1 VKQRKELQ
9 GRLGASVFQTLSRL
23 IITRS
28 KVMLTG
34 YLVAIVIAGGIGA
47 QVFAKFDSGGYS
59 DPNSDSAKA
68 WEYLEETFKVK
79 DPTVVLI
86 VKSKEGVDDPSVRE
100 RALRLEAELRAEK
113 SAETVVSYWSTNAPS
128 LRSSDGKSA
137 FIFIYLR
144 SSDFSKID
152 SAGGYYQSKY
162 DRDYEGLDIDAS
174 GTAVFA
180 NAING
185 KIQDDLKLAEAISI
199 PITFILLLL
208 IFGAMVASAMPL
220 MVGVTAILGTFFALF
235 LLTFF
240 TDVSIFALNLTTGLG
255 LGLGIDYALLMVNR
269 FREELWKGSSKEE
282 AVATTIKTAGKTV
295 FYSGLTVILTLASMT
310 FFPQNFFKSMGYS
323 GVAVV
328 ALAVAGALIP
338 LPAIMMILGAR
349 INKGLIRK
357 SSLVVKDDGG
367 WAKLARFV
375 MRKPIS
381 VVIATTIGLG
391 ILIAPIADIK
401 FSLVDSRVLPAS
413 NPAAASAAFITE
425 NFPGQES
432 NPIEIIFPTASDE
445 LESIERFRSQLPQL
459 EGIVRVDQLTQVGE
473 AARLVAIHSMP
484 PRTPEAEKLIADIR
498 ELLGGIDALVG
509 GVAADYADTQGA
521 TARTLPYVLIWIL
534 TTVLILLFLFTG
546 SILLPIKAILL
557 NFASLAATMGVL
569 TYIFINGHLTFLVG
583 DFTVTGTL
591 DTSTVI
597 LIAIVAFGLSMD
609 YEVFLL
615 SRIKEEYENGRNN
628 EDAVAFGL
636 QRSARIITAAAL
648 LLATVFGIFVISG
661 VTSIKMMGFGVAF
674 AILLDAT
681 VIRGL
686 LVPALMRLF
695 GEWNWWAPKSLRR
708 FRIDHA

>member
-1 VKQRKELQ
+1 M
-9 GRLGASVFQTLSRL
+9 FQTLSRL

-413 NPAAASAAFITE
+413 NPAAASAAFITD

>member
-1 VKQRKELQ
+1 MFQ
-9 GRLGASVFQTLSRL
+9 GLSRL

-34 YLVAIVIAGGIGA
+34 YLVAILIAGGIGA

-59 DPNSDSAKA
+59 DPKSDSAKA

-100 RALRLEAELRAEK
+100 RALRLEAELRAER
-113 SAETVVSYWSTNAPS
+113 SAENVISYWSTNAPS
-128 LRSSDGKSA
+128 LKSSDGKSA

-162 DRDYEGLDIDAS
+162 DREYEGLDIDAS

-185 KIQDDLKLAEAISI
+185 KIQDDLKIAEAISI

-220 MVGVTAILGTFFALF
+220 MVGVTAILGTFFVLF

-269 FREELWKGSSKEE
+269 FREELWKGSSKED
-282 AVATTIKTAGKTV
+282 AVETTIKTAGKTV

-338 LPAIMMILGAR
+338 LPAIMMILGSR

-367 WAKLARFV
+367 WAKMARFV

-413 NPAAASAAFITE
+413 DPAAASAAFIAD

-445 LESIERFRSQLPQL
+445 LDSIERFRNQLP
-459 EGIVRVDQLTQVGE
+459 EVDGIVRVDQISQVGE

-484 PRTPEAEKLIADIR
+484 PRTPEAEKMIMEMR
-498 ELLGGIDALVG
+498 ELLVGVDALVG

-708 FRIDHA
+708 FSIQH

>member
-34 YLVAIVIAGGIGA
+34 YLVAILIAGGIGA

-86 VKSKEGVDDPSVRE
+86 VKSREGVDDPSVRE
-100 RALRLEAELRAEK
+100 RALKLEAELRAEK
-113 SAETVVSYWSTNAPS
+113 SAETVISYWSTSAPS

-220 MVGVTAILGTFFALF
+220 MVGVTSILGTFFVLF
-235 LLTFF
+235 LFTFF

-310 FFPQNFFKSMGYS
+310 FFPQNFFK
-323 GVAVV
+323 
-328 ALAVAGALIP
+328 
-338 LPAIMMILGAR
+338 ILGSR

-367 WAKLARFV
+367 WAKMARFV

-391 ILIAPIADIK
+391 IMIAPIADIK

-413 NPAAASAAFITE
+413 DPAAASAAFIAD

-432 NPIEIIFPTASDE
+432 NPIEIIFPSASDE
-445 LESIERFRSQLPQL
+445 LESIERFRIELPQVD
-459 EGIVRVDQLTQVGE
+459 GIVRVDQLTQVGE

-484 PRTPEAEKLIADIR
+484 PRTPEAEQMITEIR
-498 ELLGGIDALVG
+498 ELLVGVDALVG

-521 TARTLPYVLIWIL
+521 TARTLPYVLLWIL

-583 DFTVTGTL
+583 NFTVTGTL

-628 EDAVAFGL
+628 EDAVALGL

-695 GEWNWWAPKSLRR
+695 GEWNWWAPKVLKR
-708 FRIDHA
+708 FSIQH

>member
-1 VKQRKELQ
+1 
-9 GRLGASVFQTLSRL
+9 
-23 IITRS
+23 
-28 KVMLTG
+28 MLTG